1 MTYTVSSFSFR
12 DWSNELGVVSVNA
25 EAIAVDGA
33 NYDAQNVLR
42 LALRI
47 ATEAL
52 VLGAFEQEQTSIIT
66 RNVVLPAVPPTA
78 QREKKFIV
86 SYRDVTPALAANVNN
101 PGYGKYF
108 NIEIPCA
115 NDTQAAWFLAGKDQ
129 LNLNDN
135 GPVEAWVA
143 AFEAYAKSPYGGTPK
158 VVEITFS
165 GTRS

>member
-25 EAIAVDGA
+25 PAIAVDGS
-33 NYDAQNVLR
+33 NYNNQNTLR

-86 SYRDVTPALAANVNN
+86 SYRDVTATLAANVNN

-115 NDTQAAWFLAGKDQ
+115 DDTNPAFFLAGKDE
-129 LNLNDN
+129 LDLANAT
-135 GPVEAWVA
+135 VAAWVA
-143 AFEAYAKSPYGGTPK
+143 AFEAYARSPYGGEPK
-158 VVEITFS
+158 VIEITFS